1 MSPKGVASNTSPLSN
16 LAIIGRLDL
25 LFARYGR
32 VSIPPAVAAELQTLT
47 HSGGRAAVHAALG
60 AGWLAIEP
68 LPAEN
73 EAARLRN
80 VLDAG
85 EAEAIALGAAT
96 GADVLLVDVRRGR
109 VFARELGL
117 NVGGVL
123 GELLHAK
130 FVGAIPSIKSEIFR
144 LRADARFFISASIE
158 AFFLKEAGE

>member
-1 MSPKGVASNTSPLSN
+1 MPQW
-16 LAIIGRLDL
+16 
-25 LFARYGR
+25 
-32 VSIPPAVAAELQTLT
+32 PPRHEAV
-47 HSGGRAAVHAALG
+47 
-60 AGWLAIEP
+60 
-68 LPAEN
+68 
-73 EAARLRN
+73 RLRG

-96 GADVLLVDVRRGR
+96 SADVLLLDERRGR

-130 FVGAIPSIKSEIFR
+130 LAGTIPSMKSEIIR

-158 AFFLKEAGE
+158 TFFLNEAGE